1 MAKTRSR
8 SRVVIGAVAALAV
21 LLVGG
26 AVSLELLDRWRTP
39 QGGRTHELVVTARG
53 GTADGSF
60 SYVIVDGGFRVYDI
74 QRHHSLVKSVTF
86 PDRYGFRGARGVAAD
101 PARRRLYASYTGDGD
116 GVGYLLAY
124 DLVRDRVLWTRSYRP
139 SVDSFALALAGG
151 KIYMPCGEGGG
162 DCDRWLV
169 IDARTGDEIGR
180 IAMHEGPH
188 NTIASLDGDR
198 VYLASLKHD
207 RLAVVDPRTDE
218 IVDWIGPFRNS
229 IRPFTINRDETLA
242 FVTVDFLSG
251 FEVGSIETGAKLHT
265 VEVEGFPVAP
275 DQYPTLPVT
284 QSHGIALTPDET
296 EVWVA
301 DDVYDH
307 VHVFDVRGLPDVPP
321 RQIADIALSDSPK
334 WINFTRDGRFA
345 HISTG
350 EIVDRRS
357 RKIVALVERSRQFLQ
372 IDWADG
378 RPVRAYSR
386 YGVGYAGEK
395 LWSWETPTPG
405 ASLSARCTRQS
416 ACTAGGWWRPTQSP
430 PRSG

>member
-1 MAKTRSR
+1 MKRIESR
-8 SRVVIGAVAALAV
+8 SRVVSFAAAALAM
-21 LLVGG
+21 LLLGG
-26 AVSLELLDRWRTP
+26 AATLKLVDRWRTSP
-39 QGGRTHELVVTARG
+39 GGRTQELVVTARG
-53 GTADGSF
+53 GTTDGSF

-74 QRHHSLVKSVTF
+74 RRHHSLVKSVTF
-86 PDRYGFRGARGVAAD
+86 PDRYEFRGPRGVAAD
-101 PARRRLYASYTGDGD
+101 PVAGRLYMSYAGDGD
-116 GVGYLLAY
+116 GVGHLLAY
-124 DLVRDRVLWTRSYRP
+124 DLVLDRVVWSRSYEP
-139 SVDSFALALAGG
+139 EVDSFALALDGS
-151 KIYMPCGEGGG
+151 KMYMPCGEGGG
-162 DCDRWLV
+162 CDHWFV
-169 IDARTGDEIGR
+169 IDAGTGDEIGR
-180 IAMHEGPH
+180 IAMHEGAH

-251 FEVGSIETGAKLHT
+251 FEVASIETGAKLYT
-265 VEVEGFPVAP
+265 VEVEGFPLAP

-307 VHVFDVRGLPDVPP
+307 VHVFDVRGLPDLPP
-321 RQIADIALSDSPK
+321 RQIADIELSDSPK
-334 WINFTRDGRFA
+334 WINFTRDGRYA

-350 EIVDRRS
+350 EIIDRRS
-357 RKIVALVERSRQFLQ
+357 REIVALVERSRQFLQ
-372 IDWADG
+372 IDWAAG

-386 YGVGYAGEK
+386 YGLGYGGEK
-395 LWSWETPTPG
+395 PG
-405 ASLSARCTRQS
+405 EGKPDASS
-416 ACTAGGWWRPTQSP
+416 
-430 PRSG
+430 